1 MFNDEFIKIK
11 NKNFDIGYNLVEDI
25 EYPCNLQQ
33 SHENIPVLPKR
44 KVIIKVSQ
52 IKCTFEKKI
61 SFTVQIKL
69 IQ

>member
-33 SHENIPVLPKR
+33 SHENIPVLQKR
-44 KVIIKVSQ
+44 KVIIKV
-52 IKCTFEKKI
+52 
-61 SFTVQIKL
+61 
-69 IQ
+69 